1 MEGRKVTRR
10 QTPALITSNYIIE
23 RITRLPGVRAVGFAE
38 LFLPSP
44 EGWHDA
50 VSAATSDWSRASDV
64 MADTALV
71 SPDFFRTMCIPLLR
85 GREFDWTDD
94 EEHPLIAIVSRSLAQ
109 RLFPKGDAIGQRIRF
124 GVMPDLQALTIV
136 GEAADARIFRLREA
150 AAPVLYIPCLQH
162 PNWADFSTV
171 FVRTKEDPEKLATS
185 VRREIESLGQD
196 YVVSTKT
203 VEQVTGELLVSERV
217 NAMLCSF
224 FAGLALLLASIGLYG
239 LMSYGVTRRTRE
251 IGVRVALGAQQRSVL
266 WMILRETLG
275 LALVGIAIGIPSAL
289 AVNKLISSML
299 FGLSSNDL
307 PTIVMTCLMLFAVAL
322 FAGYLPAR
330 KASSIDPML
339 ALRTE

>member
-136 GEAADARIFRLREA
+136 GVAADARIFRLREA

-185 VRREIESLGQD
+185 VRREIE
-196 YVVSTKT
+196 
-203 VEQVTGELLVSERV
+203 
-217 NAMLCSF
+217 
-224 FAGLALLLASIGLYG
+224 
-239 LMSYGVTRRTRE
+239 
-251 IGVRVALGAQQRSVL
+251 
-266 WMILRETLG
+266 
-275 LALVGIAIGIPSAL
+275 
-289 AVNKLISSML
+289 
-299 FGLSSNDL
+299 
-307 PTIVMTCLMLFAVAL
+307 
-322 FAGYLPAR
+322 
-330 KASSIDPML
+330 
-339 ALRTE
+339 